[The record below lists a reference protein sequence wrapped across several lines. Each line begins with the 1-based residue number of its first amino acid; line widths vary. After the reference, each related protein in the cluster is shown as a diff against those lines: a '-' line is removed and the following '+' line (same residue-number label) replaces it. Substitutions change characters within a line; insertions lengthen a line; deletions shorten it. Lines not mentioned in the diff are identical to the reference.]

1 MTSSHAS
8 CRFRTRP
15 RGFTLIELLVVIS
28 IIGVL
33 VALLMPAVQSAREA
47 ARRSQCIN
55 NLKQL
60 GVAISSYETAQKLL
74 PLGASYQGPS
84 DAGSG
89 CQSGVHV
96 PREWGLLAYILPQM
110 EQQNVFNSLNFWVSA
125 GGAFGPVH
133 GGATNH
139 TGLVTRV
146 ASYVC
151 PSDATWQGIQSLN
164 GYAQTSYFPS
174 AGTWNITAYYSGPD
188 CWQQDAGNGPFD
200 DYTSYRVAQVTDG
213 MSQTIFVGEASRF
226 RNDPDTVFNQWA
238 RVDWFASSAY
248 GWPTSRPQGFGY
260 EIPRINAPLMIND
273 ANLLPPGTNWPD
285 TSDYKAWAKNPSQ
298 YKEFGQWGFRSQ
310 HPGGANFLFG
320 DGSVH
325 FLKDSLNLTVYQS
338 LGTRAGKEVVS
349 SDAF

>member
-1 MTSSHAS
+1 MISHSAAS
-8 CRFRTRP
+8 RTRP

-55 NLKQL
+55 NLKQIGL
-60 GVAISSYETAQKLL
+60 AITGYEAERKTL

-96 PREWGLLAYILPQM
+96 PREWGLLAFILPHM
-110 EQQNVFNSLNFWVSA
+110 EAQNIFNSLNFQLSA
-125 GGAFGPVH
+125 GGTFGPINA
-133 GGATNH
+133 GAVNH
-139 TGLVTRV
+139 TGLNTTV

-151 PSDATWQGIQSLN
+151 PSDIGWLPITSSN

-174 AGTWNITAYYSGPD
+174 AGTWNIVAYFSGPD
-188 CWQQDAGNGPFD
+188 CWQQDPGNGPFD
-200 DYTSYRVAQVTDG
+200 DLQSYRVAQVTDG

-226 RNDPDTVFNQWA
+226 RNDPDAVLNQWS
-238 RVDWFASSAY
+238 RVDWFSSLSY
-248 GWPTSRPQGFGY
+248 GWPTSRPQGFGF
-260 EIPRINAPLMIND
+260 EVPRPNAPLMLND
-273 ANLLPPGTNWPD
+273 ANQLPPGTNWPD
-285 TSDYKAWAKNPSQ
+285 TSDYKAWLKNVNL

-310 HPGGANFLFG
+310 HPGGINVLMG

-325 FLKDSLNLTVYQS
+325 FIKDSINLAIYQS

-349 SDAF
+349 QDAF